1 MRRASLHP
9 SAAWP
14 TVRCSLRSRHYLANY
29 RPVSGASEAK
39 PGCAWRPW
47 TVPRSTERLPT
58 VGRAAQIP
66 AAVGR
71 LWSLRGFFWRKQ
83 KKPLRK
89 GSQGACSLQKVKKI
103 ARMLSHTG
111 NPRRCRGDP
120 IITCTTRQV
129 GRLPRATSLPTSGP
143 WYREA
148 CNPRGDAASLI
159 KNVGLKGSRQM
170 PFRAQG
176 RNKNRFGRRRELI
189 PPPARQSPRHRRA
202 GP

>member
-1 MRRASLHP
+1 MGCAPVYRKAS
-9 SAAWP
+9 
-14 TVRCSLRSRHYLANY
+14 N
-29 RPVSGASEAK
+29 SGARSANTRGRWPPLESEGFLLAQAK
-39 PGCAWRPW
+39 ETSQNRVAGTASPCIP
-47 TVPRSTERLPT
+47 
-58 VGRAAQIP
+58 P
-66 AAVGR
+66 AAGR
-71 LWSLRGFFWRKQ
+71 SPGH
-83 KKPLRK
+83 
-89 GSQGACSLQKVKKI
+89 KKI

-176 RNKNRFGRRRELI
+176 RNKNRFGRRGELI

>member
-1 MRRASLHP
+1 MGCAPVYRKAS
-9 SAAWP
+9 
-14 TVRCSLRSRHYLANY
+14 N
-29 RPVSGASEAK
+29 SGARCANTRGRWPPLESE
-39 PGCAWRPW
+39 
-47 TVPRSTERLPT
+47 
-58 VGRAAQIP
+58 
-66 AAVGR
+66 
-71 LWSLRGFFWRKQ
+71 GFLLARQ
-83 KKPLRK
+83 KKSLRK

>member
-1 MRRASLHP
+1 MTTRKSVTTWTNKQILPTDKHQKRFSLESEGFLLAQAKEISQKKGRRDGKSLHP
-9 SAAWP
+9 ARRR
-14 TVRCSLRSRHYLANY
+14 TQ
-29 RPVSGASEAK
+29 SGA
-39 PGCAWRPW
+39 
-47 TVPRSTERLPT
+47 
-58 VGRAAQIP
+58 Q
-66 AAVGR
+66 
-71 LWSLRGFFWRKQ
+71 
-83 KKPLRK
+83 
-89 GSQGACSLQKVKKI
+89 KI

-176 RNKNRFGRRRELI
+176 RNKNRFGRRGELI